1 MMAER
6 VTPETARKAASN
18 FLNNN
23 GAKSAQLTDLSK
35 AAGFPNLYIFTA
47 EQGFVV
53 MAADDCVQPILGY
66 SLDGHFA
73 TDDMPDNLRG
83 WLQGYND
90 EIQWVIDKQM
100 KATSETTKLWK
111 DLLSGDAKAATATVV
126 VDPLIQT
133 KWNQNGGYYNSTYV
147 TLFNNL
153 CPNVS
158 GTIDGKA
165 AVGCV
170 ATAMAQIMKFWEYP
184 KQGNGSNSYTW
195 NSQTLSA
202 DFSSTTYDWANM
214 PNTLS
219 NTSTTDQ
226 INAVATLMYHC
237 GVSVNMSYGAS
248 SSASTSNVMYALYNY
263 FGYANTMNYKSKGND
278 ETWTSQLKAEL
289 DAGRPL
295 QYRGSTGNGGGHSF
309 VCDGYDS
316 RDYFHFNWGWAGSL
330 DGYFT
335 VSNLNTGA
343 NTQTGAG
350 NGDYTDNQAAIFG
363 IQPNFNNP
371 YAPAN
376 LQATLMEGAGIR
388 NVNLSWDAA
397 TNASSYKVYRNNTPI
412 ATVSSSVLAYT
423 DVHIP
428 YGTNTYHVRSVDA
441 NGNLSNPSNSETVA
455 ITFPAPTNLTAQLS
469 GTAIALAWA
478 GTERAVSYNVYCNE
492 ALVANVSGV
501 AYTHSNAPY
510 GNLSYYV
517 KGIDELGDESEE
529 SNTACFNYDGPIVS
543 NLTASLS
550 GNDIIISWIGR
561 TSSNATLTYGSQSP
575 TNSRQGLSHWAH
587 RFLASDIAQHTNKY
601 VEKVS
606 FYPSETGNYTC
617 HVFKGTDYRVSEG
630 EDVCIPTTLLAS
642 ASVNVTQTY
651 QWIDITFSDFA
662 AIDGANDLWIVMQ
675 YNDHASGKYPAKFC
689 TAEDAS
695 NDGNYWG
702 RWTYSDGKR
711 GYVHSTAAISWL
723 IKTYVTDGTYTY
735 NLYDGTTQLASG
747 LTETTYTHAP
757 PAQTAAHQYTVT
769 TNYYGGVSAASN
781 MAGLTLGTASLS
793 SLKLG
798 ENDKMTVTEGSQLT
812 VSGTMSNDNADN
824 LIIENGAQLIH
835 NSEGVKATV
844 KKEIAKYTVQGDDEN
859 LSNGWY
865 LLASPMTESI
875 EASTVNGLLTNDY
888 DLYYFD
894 QSQELE
900 WRNYESTPQ
909 PFSTLDHKTGYL
921 YANSGNT
928 TLSFAGTLAATATAT
943 PLAYDAN
950 ATTLKG
956 FNLIGNPFA
965 CNATVERD
973 FYVMNESMNEV
984 TLAGSGRQIAPCEG
998 IFVQAKGENESVSF
1012 TKATAS
1018 AKGTHPKDCFDV
1030 VVTQGRS
1037 AIDRTRVRLGE
1048 GIGMEKFSLDN
1059 NHTQISLW
1067 QDGQQLAVACANGEN
1082 EMPLNFKAAKNG
1094 TYTLAFEVEKLDLDY
1109 LHLID
1114 NMTGNEVD
1122 VLAMPTYTFAAKT
1135 TDYASRFRLVF
1146 SNCEDAIGDNDE
1158 DAPFA
1163 YVSNGEIRL
1172 LVETCQ
1178 GASLQVV
1185 DMTGRV
1191 IRNCADVARNVSTSE
1206 MSPGV
1211 HVLRLID
1218 GDNVR
1223 TQKIVIE

>member
-1 MMAER
+1 MPMMAER

-35 AAGFPNLYIFTA
+35 AAGFANLYIFTA

-66 SLDGHFA
+66 SLTGKFVA
-73 TDDMPDNLRG
+73 ENMPTNVSG
-83 WLQGYND
+83 WLQGYSD
-90 EIQWVIDKQM
+90 EIQWGIDQKVR
-100 KATSETTKLWK
+100 ATSETAKLWK
-111 DLLSGDAKAATATVV
+111 DLIDGNSKAGKATPEVNNLLSTTWDQN
-126 VDPLIQT
+126 PL
-133 KWNQNGGYYNSTYV
+133 Y
-147 TLFNNL
+147 NNL
-153 CPNVS
+153 CPYSNYYSQLTV
-158 GTIDGKA
+158 T
-165 AVGCV
+165 GCV
-170 ATAMAQIMKFWEYP
+170 ATAMAQIMKYWGYPSSGIGSHTYTHTEYTENVVI
-184 KQGNGSNSYTW
+184 NGVMQEIYHDGMGV
-195 NSQTLSA
+195 LSA
-202 DFSSTTYDWANM
+202 DFGATTYDWNNM
-214 PNTLS
+214 PASLNS
-219 NTSTTDQ
+219 NSTEAQ

-237 GVSVNMSYGAS
+237 GVSVEMDYGVASIGGSGAVTARVANALQTYFNYQTCTYKTKASY
-248 SSASTSNVMYALYNY
+248 TENQWIQM
-263 FGYANTMNYKSKGND
+263 
-278 ETWTSQLKAEL
+278 LKDEL

-295 QYRGSTGNGGGHSF
+295 QYSGRGTGGHSF
-309 VCDGYDS
+309 VCCGYDS
-316 RDYFHFNWGWAGSL
+316 DNYFYFNWGWSGHNDAFFALNNLVPGS
-330 DGYFT
+330 G
-335 VSNLNTGA
+335 
-343 NTQTGAG
+343 GAG
-350 NGDYTDNQAAIFG
+350 GGSYSFTNDQAAIFG
-363 IQPNFNNP
+363 IQP
-371 YAPAN
+371 
-376 LQATLMEGAGIR
+376 ATLI
-388 NVNLSWDAA
+388 D
-397 TNASSYKVYRNNTPI
+397 
-412 ATVSSSVLAYT
+412 
-423 DVHIP
+423 
-428 YGTNTYHVRSVDA
+428 
-441 NGNLSNPSNSETVA
+441 
-455 ITFPAPTNLTAQLS
+455 APTNLTYTLS
-469 GTAIALAWA
+469 GQQDVTLNWNSASGAS
-478 GTERAVSYNVYCNE
+478 SYNVYRNGE
-492 ALVANVSGV
+492 LVGNTTSTTFSETAS
-501 AYTHSNAPY
+501 Y
-510 GNLSYYV
+510 GNNSYYV
-517 KGIDELGDESEE
+517 RALDSNGQQSLP
-529 SNTACFNYDGPIVS
+529 SNTVTFTIDYPTPIVTDLTATLSSNNANLSWTVPEWCYPETPSATLAIGTQQQSNTRVPWGDDVSYYWGHRHLAGTISGYDGMRLYSVDFHANNEGTYEICIYQGTS
-543 NLTASLS
+543 
-550 GNDIIISWIGR
+550 
-561 TSSNATLTYGSQSP
+561 TSSWG
-575 TNSRQGLSHWAH
+575 
-587 RFLASDIAQHTNKY
+587 
-601 VEKVS
+601 
-606 FYPSETGNYTC
+606 YT
-617 HVFKGTDYRVSEG
+617 
-630 EDVCIPTTLLAS
+630 IPTTQIAS
-642 ASVNVTQTY
+642 QTITVTNTGWNTVDFTSSV
-651 QWIDITFSDFA
+651 I
-662 AIDGANDLWIVMQ
+662 IDGGQDLWVFVHNPEPIVGLSS
-675 YNDHASGKYPAKFC
+675 YFC
-689 TAEDAS
+689 TAENNEGCYYTPDIIHYTQNTFTNWAF
-695 NDGNYWG
+695 
-702 RWTYSDGKR
+702 
-711 GYVHSTAAISWL
+711 L

-735 NLYDGTTQLASG
+735 NLYQDGN
-747 LTETTYTHAP
+747 P
-757 PAQTAAHQYTVT
+757 IAQNISQTSYDANLNDKAANLFTVK
-769 TNYYGGVSAASN
+769 TNYYGGETAASN
-781 MAGLTLGTASLS
+781 AIGFAKGTASLS

-812 VSGTMSNDNADN
+812 VSGTMSNDNAAN

-865 LLASPMTESI
+865 LLASPMTENI

-984 TLAGSGRQIAPCEG
+984 TLAESGRQIAPCEG

>member
-1 MMAER
+1 MPMMAER

-35 AAGFPNLYIFTA
+35 IAGFQNLYIFTA

-66 SLDGHFA
+66 SLTGKFVA
-73 TDDMPDNLRG
+73 ENMPTNVSG
-83 WLQGYND
+83 WLQGYSD
-90 EIQWVIDKQM
+90 EIQYAIDSKA
-100 KATSETTKLWK
+100 KATAETAKQWK
-111 DLLSGDAKAATATVV
+111 DLINGNSKAGKATPEVNNLLSTTWDQN
-126 VDPLIQT
+126 PL
-133 KWNQNGGYYNSTYV
+133 Y
-147 TLFNNL
+147 NNL
-153 CPNVS
+153 CPYSNYYSQLTV
-158 GTIDGKA
+158 T
-165 AVGCV
+165 GCV
-170 ATAMAQIMKFWEYP
+170 ATAMAQIMKYWGYPSSGIGSHTYTHTEYTENVVI
-184 KQGNGSNSYTW
+184 NGVMQEVYHDGMGV
-195 NSQTLSA
+195 LSA
-202 DFSSTTYDWANM
+202 DFGATTYDWNNM
-214 PNTLS
+214 PASLNS
-219 NTSTTDQ
+219 NSTEAQ

-237 GVSVNMSYGAS
+237 GVSVEMDYGVAS
-248 SSASTSNVMYALYNY
+248 IGGSGAVTARVANALQTYFNY
-263 FGYANTMNYKSKGND
+263 QTCTYKTKANYTENQWIQM
-278 ETWTSQLKAEL
+278 LKDEL

-295 QYRGSTGNGGGHSF
+295 QYSGRGTGGHSF
-309 VCDGYDS
+309 VCCGYDS
-316 RDYFHFNWGWAGSL
+316 DNYFYFNWGWSGHNDAFFALNNLVPGS
-330 DGYFT
+330 G
-335 VSNLNTGA
+335 
-343 NTQTGAG
+343 GAG
-350 NGDYTDNQAAIFG
+350 GSSYSFTNDQAAIFG
-363 IQPNFNNP
+363 IQP
-371 YAPAN
+371 
-376 LQATLMEGAGIR
+376 ATLIE
-388 NVNLSWDAA
+388 
-397 TNASSYKVYRNNTPI
+397 
-412 ATVSSSVLAYT
+412 
-423 DVHIP
+423 
-428 YGTNTYHVRSVDA
+428 
-441 NGNLSNPSNSETVA
+441 
-455 ITFPAPTNLTAQLS
+455 APTNLTYTLS
-469 GTAIALAWA
+469 GQQDVTLNWNSSSGAS
-478 GTERAVSYNVYCNE
+478 SYNVYRNGE
-492 ALVANVSGV
+492 LLGNTTNTTFSE
-501 AYTHSNAPY
+501 TAPY
-510 GNLSYYV
+510 GSNSYYV
-517 KGIDELGDESEE
+517 RALDSNGQQSLP
-529 SNTACFNYDGPIVS
+529 SNTVTFIIDYPTPIVTD
-543 NLTASLS
+543 LTATLS
-550 GNDIIISWIGR
+550 GNNANLSWAAPEWCYPE
-561 TSSNATLTYGSQSP
+561 TPSATLTYGAESSSSSVG
-575 TNSRQGLSHWAH
+575 TGSTGGSLYWGNRHLANDLSEYDGK
-587 RFLASDIAQHTNKY
+587 RLY
-601 VEKVS
+601 KVS
-606 FYPSETGNYTC
+606 FYVNDPGAYEC
-617 HVFKGTDYRVSEG
+617 FIFKGTGTYSSSTYPSE
-630 EDVCIPTTLLAS
+630 EIAHLTTTASSTGWIDLDLDETIVIESSQDLWVFIYDPVGRAYPAVYSSFSQHTNGGYYSLHYPISS
-642 ASVNVTQTY
+642 ASGY
-651 QWIDITFSDFA
+651 LPSTFNNA
-662 AIDGANDLWIVMQ
+662 A
-675 YNDHASGKYPAKFC
+675 
-689 TAEDAS
+689 
-695 NDGNYWG
+695 
-702 RWTYSDGKR
+702 
-711 GYVHSTAAISWL
+711 WL
-723 IKTYVTDGTYTY
+723 IKAYVTDGTYTY
-735 NLYDGTTQLASG
+735 NLYQDGN
-747 LTETTYTHAP
+747 P
-757 PAQTAAHQYTVT
+757 IAQNISQTSYNANLNDKAANLFTVK
-769 TNYYGGVSAASN
+769 TNYYGGETAASN
-781 MAGLTLGTASLS
+781 AIGFAKGTASLS
-793 SLKLG
+793 SLELD

-865 LLASPMTESI
+865 LLASPMTDNI

-943 PLAYDAN
+943 PLAYNTN

-965 CNATVERD
+965 CNATVDRD

-984 TLAGSGRQIAPCEG
+984 TLAESGRQIAPCEG
-998 IFVQAKGENESVSF
+998 IFVQAKGENEGVSF

>member
-1 MMAER
+1 MKRFTTTLVLLLLASLPMMAER

-23 GAKSAQLTDLSK
+23 GAKSVQLTDLSK
-35 AAGFPNLYIFTA
+35 AAGFANLYIFTA

-66 SLDGHFA
+66 SLTGKFVA
-73 TDDMPDNLRG
+73 ENMPTNVSG
-83 WLQGYND
+83 WLQGYSD
-90 EIQWVIDKQM
+90 EIQYAIDS
-100 KATSETTKLWK
+100 KAKASAETAKLWK
-111 DLLSGDAKAATATVV
+111 DLIYGNSKASTSKATAIVPNLLKTEWDQ
-126 VDPLIQT
+126 DPL
-133 KWNQNGGYYNSTYV
+133 YNNFCPYDNTASELTV
-147 TLFNNL
+147 T
-153 CPNVS
+153 
-158 GTIDGKA
+158 
-165 AVGCV
+165 GCV
-170 ATAMAQIMKFWEYP
+170 ATAMAQILKYWDYP
-184 KQGNGSNSYTW
+184 TSGTGSHSYTHSTYGLQSANYGSTTYNW
-195 NSQTLSA
+195 ENMPAYLSS
-202 DFSSTTYDWANM
+202 SSTTE
-214 PNTLS
+214 
-219 NTSTTDQ
+219 Q
-226 INAVATLMYHC
+226 INEVARLMYHC
-237 GVSVNMSYGAS
+237 GVSVNMTYGLS
-248 SSASTSNVMYALYNY
+248 VNGGSSASTQMVGNALMNY
-263 FGYANTMNYKSKGND
+263 FKYSSGITYKEKSSYTDANWKS
-278 ETWTSQLKAEL
+278 LVKAEL
-289 DAGRPL
+289 NAGRPL
-295 QYRGSTGNGGGHSF
+295 QYRGSSTSGGHSF
-309 VCDGYDS
+309 VCCGYDS
-316 RDYFHFNWGWAGSL
+316 DDKFYFNWGWSGRNDGFYALNSLVPGS
-330 DGYFT
+330 GGSGGGSYSFT
-335 VSNLNTGA
+335 
-343 NTQTGAG
+343 Q
-350 NGDYTDNQAAIFG
+350 NQAALFG
-363 IQPNFNNP
+363 IQPMATTTFTPTNFN
-371 YAPAN
+371 
-376 LQATLMEGAGIR
+376 LATEGR
-388 NVNLSWDAA
+388 NAVLTWDASE
-397 TNASSYKVYRNNTPI
+397 NAASYYVYRDGLVIANTT
-412 ATVSSSVLAYT
+412 ATTYT
-423 DVHIP
+423 DNNLG
-428 YGTNTYHVRSVDA
+428 YGSYDYCIKSRDA
-441 NGNLSNPSNSETVA
+441 NGASPAPTETLTA
-455 ITFPAPTNLTAQLS
+455 DIEPKPTNLT
-469 GTAIALAWA
+469 
-478 GTERAVSYNVYCNE
+478 
-492 ALVANVSGV
+492 
-501 AYTHSNAPY
+501 
-510 GNLSYYV
+510 
-517 KGIDELGDESEE
+517 
-529 SNTACFNYDGPIVS
+529 
-543 NLTASLS
+543 LTTS
-550 GNDIIISWIGR
+550 GN
-561 TSSNATLTYGSQSP
+561 NATLNWTAPEWCLPSTDEEVLTYGDGSF
-575 TNSRQGLSHWAH
+575 TG
-587 RFLASDIAQHTNKY
+587 RFGYGAAGAGNIYFGHKYPASMLEINKVIY
-601 VEKVS
+601 KVS
-606 FYPSETGNYTC
+606 FYATEPGTFQLFIYTATVNNSRPQTQIHNQSITALSTG
-617 HVFKGTDYRVSEG
+617 
-630 EDVCIPTTLLAS
+630 
-642 ASVNVTQTY
+642 
-651 QWIDITFSDFA
+651 WIDIAISDP
-662 AIDGANDLWIVMQ
+662 IEVDPTKDLWVFIYDPEARAHPMG
-675 YNDHASGKYPAKFC
+675 YNS
-689 TAEDAS
+689 TVVT
-695 NDGNYWG
+695 NGNYCSFDPNNP
-702 RWTYSDGKR
+702 TS
-711 GYVHSTAAISWL
+711 YVNTQNVLFL
-723 IKTYVTDGTYTY
+723 IRTCITDGDFTY
-735 NLYDGTTQLASG
+735 NLYQDGTKIAQDLSTTTYSATLNDNNANLFAVKTNFKG
-747 LTETTYTHAP
+747 GETT
-757 PAQTAAHQYTVT
+757 
-769 TNYYGGVSAASN
+769 ASN
-781 MAGLTLGTASLS
+781 AIGFAKGTASVANL
-793 SLKLG
+793 
-798 ENDKMTVTEGSQLT
+798 EMAANDKMTVTEGSQLT
-812 VSGTMSNDNADN
+812 VSGTMSNANADN

-865 LLASPMTESI
+865 LLASPMTENI
-875 EASTVNGLLTNDY
+875 EASTGNGLLTNDY

-894 QSQELE
+894 QSEEKE
-900 WRNYESTPQ
+900 WRN
-909 PFSTLDHKTGYL
+909 HKIKAFELENGKGYL

-928 TLSFAGTLAATATAT
+928 TLSFAGTLAETATAT

-1018 AKGTHPKDCFDV
+1018 AKGTYPKDCFDV